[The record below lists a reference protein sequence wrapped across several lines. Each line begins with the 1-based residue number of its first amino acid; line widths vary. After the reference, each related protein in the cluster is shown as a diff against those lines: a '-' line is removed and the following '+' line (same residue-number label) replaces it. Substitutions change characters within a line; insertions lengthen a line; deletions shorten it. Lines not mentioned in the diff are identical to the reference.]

1 MSSPTQRTL
10 KKLRD
15 EGWTAGVVEKWNA
28 HMRIRQDYLG
38 CIDII
43 AVKGE
48 ETLAVQAC
56 AVSGQ
61 AARMRKITTE
71 CRESAEAW
79 LADGA
84 RRFEVWGW
92 GKRKLKPGGK
102 AVRWHVTRRPVEL
115 EA

>member
-1 MSSPTQRTL
+1 MSPTARTL

-15 EGWTAGVVEKWNA
+15 EGWEAGVVEKWN
-28 HMRIRQDYLG
+28 HHTKIRQDYLG

-43 AVKGE
+43 AVRGE

-61 AARMRKITTE
+61 SARMKKA
-71 CRESAEAW
+71 SATPGAAAW
-79 LADGA
+79 LAGGT

-92 GKRKLKPGGK
+92 GKRLLKRGGK
-102 AVRWHVTRRPVEL
+102 ALRWHVTIRPVEL
-115 EA
+115 SEHPA